1 MNTLSKKQQIRK
13 IEGLSKRQRK
23 NKHWGWHCNYRNA
36 RKTSPWDMFYYISQD
51 FVFNLF
57 YMMIHKRFIRYF
69 VMDYHRIYDL
79 IRAIQRINPPLTQ
92 YKLKEKINIL
102 FASIKT
108 EEEVLDMFKLFGYN
122 AIVKDDKIVITNDI
136 ERDESYNPAYPE
148 QEEEYILPSYILKNF
163 LLFRSAVSDCIM
175 GKFPNNLDYWLYAC
189 RYLLMDNKDFHD
201 FGLNPN
207 IFPHIRR

>member
-1 MNTLSKKQQIRK
+1 MNTLSKKQQNRK
-13 IEGLSKRQRK
+13 LAKHTEKKRK
-23 NKHWGWHCNYRNA
+23 NIHWWWHKKHRDA
-36 RKTSPWDMFYYISQD
+36 RKTSPWDMFDYISQD

-57 YMMIHKRFIRYF
+57 YMMIHKQFIRYF

-79 IRAIQRINPPLTQ
+79 IRAIQRINPPLSR
-92 YKLKEKINIL
+92 YKLKEKINNL
-102 FASIKT
+102 FAGIET

-148 QEEEYILPSYILKNF
+148 QGEEYILPSYILKNF

-189 RYLLMDNKDFHD
+189 RYLLMDNEDFHD
-201 FGLNPN
+201 FGLNTD
-207 IFPHIRR
+207 IFPYIRR

>member
-13 IEGLSKRQRK
+13 IEGLSKRQWK

-69 VMDYHRIYDL
+69 VIDYHRIYDL
-79 IRAIQRINPPLTQ
+79 IRAIQRINQSLLLC
-92 YKLKEKINIL
+92 KLEEKINIL
-102 FASIKT
+102 FAGIET

-122 AIVKDDKIVITNDI
+122 AIVKDDKIFITNDI

-201 FGLNPN
+201 FA
-207 IFPHIRR
+207 